1 MPGNLAR
8 IEVARDR
15 RLYFDHFLQPFGG
28 RQKTIIFLKNI
39 MVHLQQFNLSRSAQA
54 LKMNGRMQK
63 SQPSFYHFLLFFLV
77 VICSAH
83 ANGQSQAEK
92 ALSAK
97 MESMITPEMKKVIAW
112 RRDFHQH
119 PELSNREFRTAKEIT
134 GFLSSLGLQVQTGVA
149 KTGVVALLV
158 GGRPGPVVALRADM
172 DALPVTER
180 GTLSFRSR
188 DSVDYNGRKTG
199 VMHAC
204 GHDTHVA
211 MLMGAAEILSAMKS
225 ELKGTVKFIFQP
237 AEEGPP
243 SGEEGGAKM
252 MVKEAVLENPK
263 VDVIFGQ
270 HISSGNRVG
279 VFTYR
284 SGSVSAENDI
294 FRIVVKGRQSH
305 GASPWSGIDPIVV
318 ASQIVT
324 ALQTIVSRNLPLTTQ
339 PAVITVGSF
348 HSGNRENIIPE
359 EAVLTGTIRT
369 LDSNMRNTIHSRMR
383 ELVTRMAESAGAT
396 AEINIS
402 MEDAMLVNDPALTA
416 QMIPV
421 LKRLAGDSGLVE
433 VNAGMGAEDFAYF
446 AQKVPGFYFQTGALP
461 AGKKSS
467 EVLHHTP
474 DFQIDEQGMEWG
486 LRAIVLLTINYM
498 ESHESTRKN

>member
-1 MPGNLAR
+1 MPK
-8 IEVARDR
+8 
-15 RLYFDHFLQPFGG
+15 LQ
-28 RQKTIIFLKNI
+28 
-39 MVHLQQFNLSRSAQA
+39 
-54 LKMNGRMQK
+54 
-63 SQPSFYHFLLFFLV
+63 SFFFLLSLP
-77 VICSAH
+77 ILLLCDANAH
-83 ANGQSQAEK
+83 AQTAAEK
-92 ALSAK
+92 SLDAK
-97 MESMITPEMKKVIAW
+97 VAAMIDPEMKKVIAW

-119 PELSNREFRTAKEIT
+119 PELSNREFRTSGEIAK
-134 GFLSSLGLQVQTGVA
+134 FLSSLGLQVQTGVA

-158 GGRPGPVVALRADM
+158 GGKPGPVVALRADM

-180 GTLSFRSR
+180 TALPFRSL
-188 DSVDYNGRKTG
+188 DSVEYNGKITG

-204 GHDTHVA
+204 GHDSHVA
-211 MLMGAAEILSAMKS
+211 MLMGAAEILSSIKKD
-225 ELKGTVKFIFQP
+225 LKGTVKFIFQP

-243 SGEEGGAKM
+243 SGEDGGAKM
-252 MVKEAVLENPK
+252 MVKEAVLENPR

-279 VFTYR
+279 SFTYR

-396 AEINIS
+396 ADIKIS
-402 MEDAMLVNDPALTA
+402 MEDAMLVNDPALTS

-421 LKRLAGDSGLVE
+421 LRRLAGDSGLVE

-461 AGKKSS
+461 EGKKSS

-498 ESHESTRKN
+498 ESNGSVKKN